1 MKSILSNP
9 YRITGILSNAST
21 REILSRKG
29 KLTAYAKVGKEI
41 TSEYDFPFFNLLSRT
56 NSVIEKAFS
65 DIEQNQNKV
74 AHSLFWFTNLNPVDT
89 TAIQHLINGN
99 KEKAIEIWSKLT
111 DEKEVTSKNFSAFNN
126 VGTLYILEDSKE
138 KLKKGITSKIKLI
151 ESESFKDFVHSVA
164 DETFCIDRNKQIEIL
179 IDELLTQFKN
189 KYSTSEI
196 IELFSNCTGTTQKYL
211 SNKFTETT
219 VHNIENCIEQIK
231 NKRSNNKIGSFR
243 FAMELY
249 DNTKSDLSFLKST
262 LGTSNFQY
270 QRLVDGVAKEILQC
284 SIDYFNES
292 QEQEKSNDYLEEA
305 MKLARL
311 AESIAVSVTTKNQA
325 RENISTLEGMK
336 DGELSEVIMFLK
348 SVRETYEEN
357 EREIRNE
364 VTRMQETDI
373 QLRMGYRTINWT
385 AVEENIKS
393 SINWLNVN
401 NLLSEIL
408 PQTILQ
414 KIKKSD
420 KVQLKEEFWELLD
433 WAKEHSLLNSP
444 ILNIIEKYK
453 NIAPQLFFE
462 VLSAE
467 ISNTDSNSKIIEKPF
482 FTEDIRYVGIKLN
495 VRSTGTQKVKIYKKY
510 VNPENRYSNGKTSPK
525 GYTSVN
531 EVTISP
537 ESQTID
543 LGGYG
548 NATKC
553 TYMTGE
559 HKIEIYVE
567 HYKIFTKTF
576 KVDWSPSRKNELTR
590 NLNLLQNEL
599 REVEKFQ
606 WFRSSET
613 KQKEVKTVKDKINK
627 ANITLMNK

>member
-1 MKSILSNP
+1 MKSISNNP
-9 YRITGILSNAST
+9 YRIAGILSNSSA
-21 REILSRKG
+21 REVQSRKS
-29 KLTAYAKVGKEI
+29 KVTKFASIGKEI
-41 TSEYDFPFFNLLSRT
+41 TSEYDFSFFSPIER
-56 NSVIEKAFS
+56 NSSIIEKAFS

-74 AHSLFWFTNLNPVDT
+74 IHSLFWFINLNTIDN
-89 TAIQHLINGN
+89 TAINYMIEGQRF
-99 KEKAIEIWSKLT
+99 KAVEIWKKMT
-111 DEKEVTSKNFSAFNN
+111 DDKEVTSKNFSAFNN
-126 VGTLYILEDSKE
+126 IGTLYLLEDSKE
-138 KLKKGITSKIKLI
+138 KIKQGIATKIKLI
-151 ESESFKDFVHSVA
+151 ESESFKDFVHTVA
-164 DETFCIDRNKQIEIL
+164 DETFSIDKTKQTEIF
-179 IDELLTQFKN
+179 IDELLLHLKSKFSTGETLDLFKDC
-189 KYSTSEI
+189 STS
-196 IELFSNCTGTTQKYL
+196 TQTYISKKY
-211 SNKFTETT
+211 TEAPIQ
-219 VHNIENCIEQIK
+219 NIETRIEQIK
-231 NKRSNNKIGSFR
+231 NKRSNNKIASFR
-243 FAMELY
+243 FATELY

-292 QEQEKSNDYLEEA
+292 QEQDRSNDYLEEA
-305 MKLARL
+305 MKLAKL
-311 AESIAVSVTTKNQA
+311 AESIAVNATTKNKA
-325 RENISTLEGMK
+325 RENISTLEEMK
-336 DGELSEVIMFLK
+336 DRELSEVIMLLK
-348 SVRETYEEN
+348 SIRETYKEN
-357 EREIRNE
+357 ERKIRNE

-393 SINWLNVN
+393 SINWVNVN

-408 PQTILQ
+408 PQIILQ

-420 KVQLKEEFWELLD
+420 KVQLKEEFWELLN

-467 ISNTDSNSKIIEKPF
+467 ISNTDSKSKIIEKPF
-482 FTEDIRYVGIKLN
+482 FTEDIRYVSIKLN

-510 VNPENRYSNGKTSPK
+510 VNPENRYSNGNTSPK

-537 ESQTID
+537 ESKTVD

-553 TYMTGE
+553 SYMTGE

-576 KVDWSPSRKNELTR
+576 KVDWSPSKKNELTR

-613 KQKEVKTVKDKINK
+613 KQKEVKAVKDKINK
-627 ANITLMNK
+627 ANQTLMNK